1 MTFEVPVS
9 AVSQSRTPRGVL
21 AVAAVSGLIVLG
33 ALAAGAL
40 APSTAGPPTTRAAAV
55 AAGTPSATASPPFA
69 GLVFGANPTPPFE
82 PASFNRPLPTN
93 IDCHA
98 VGSAQCVRIVRA
110 ALRILPDDL
119 PVVGNAAVWASLVC
133 NDNFDCPAEYLR
145 DSEPAGSVFVGFS
158 DGSPAVT
165 VNVVDWGYG
174 TAVRLGL
181 RAWLVPTY

>member
-1 MTFEVPVS
+1 VTFEVPVS
-9 AVSQSRTPRGVL
+9 AVSRSRTPRGVF
-21 AVAAVSGLIVLG
+21 AVAAVSGLIVLA
-33 ALAAGAL
+33 ALTAGAL
-40 APSTAGPPTTRAAAV
+40 APSSPAPPAARAAA
-55 AAGTPSATASPPFA
+55 APDGAPSPKATPAFA
-69 GLVFGANPTPPFE
+69 GLVFGADPTPPFE
-82 PASFNRPLPTN
+82 PASFNRPLPTA

-98 VGSAQCVRIVRA
+98 VGSAQCLRIVRA

-133 NDNFDCPAEYLR
+133 NDNFDCPADYLR

-158 DGSPAVT
+158 DGSPDVT